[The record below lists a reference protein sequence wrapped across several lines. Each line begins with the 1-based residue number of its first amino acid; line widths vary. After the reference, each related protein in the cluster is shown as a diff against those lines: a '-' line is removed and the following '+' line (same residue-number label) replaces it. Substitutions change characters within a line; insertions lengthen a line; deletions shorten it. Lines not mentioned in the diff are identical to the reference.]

1 MIFKQLVTKAPK
13 LFGKIHIIGMRIF
26 KARNLVPKRIN
37 LLGAVLC
44 NFLNRRRFINLL
56 TLFKY
61 FNLKLFGN
69 KIGYDLALQVCSGS
83 NISYGSS
90 ELIFSFP
97 RVITSAIALPVSLS

>member
-44 NFLNRRRFINLL
+44 NFLDRRRFINLL

-69 KIGYDLALQVCSGS
+69 KIGYDLALPGVFGVKYL
-83 NISYGSS
+83 IRLVRADLFVS
-90 ELIFSFP
+90 EF
-97 RVITSAIALPVSLS
+97 